1 MKLFKIWKTEHQ
13 WTHMVITCNC
23 DSELQF
29 CALSPA
35 ISFLRFFSLLFCLCS
50 LPEASQKVHFIPLP
64 ALSTCSSARHQRA
77 SHCGTKPGYFETY
90 NQSLSHE
97 LGSEQTNERS
107 GTSQQCGASEWVSGP
122 GEQAAQYIRPNSW
135 LFWTTAFCDAMWCH
149 CDVIVVPR
157 LEALIN

>member
-1 MKLFKIWKTEHQ
+1 
-13 WTHMVITCNC
+13 MVITCNC

-77 SHCGTKPGYFETY
+77 SHCGTKPGHFETS
-90 NQSLSHE
+90 NQSHSNE
-97 LGSEQTNERS
+97 LGSVQVSKQMSEAERASKVSSVEKANELLVRVNERPS
-107 GTSQQCGASEWVSGP
+107 TYVPIIDCSEPLSRGCRCG
-122 GEQAAQYIRPNSW
+122 
-135 LFWTTAFCDAMWCH
+135 
-149 CDVIVVPR
+149 IV
-157 LEALIN
+157 